1 MKQKVSEKIEQISNG
16 ILAMAGIFASPS
28 KNAKP
33 VGNSKSGAP
42 VFVSPEIAGSADTRS
57 GANFFKY
64 SPIVLC
70 LSPQQVYHEPK
81 L

>member
-42 VFVSPEIAGSADTRS
+42 VF
-57 GANFFKY
+57 
-64 SPIVLC
+64 
-70 LSPQQVYHEPK
+70 
-81 L
+81 